1 MKMTRCLIAEKK
13 LPKSFWIK
21 AIYTTTYLSNRLP
34 TRVVQ
39 EKTSIEAWIG
49 VKPFVTLLQIFG
61 SICYIHVAVAKSPNW
76 MTKMKRGFSYS
87 KVIECTI

>member
-1 MKMTRCLIAEKK
+1 MFCEYMDIV
-13 LPKSFWIK
+13 
-21 AIYTTTYLSNRLP
+21 YTIVFLLNRLP